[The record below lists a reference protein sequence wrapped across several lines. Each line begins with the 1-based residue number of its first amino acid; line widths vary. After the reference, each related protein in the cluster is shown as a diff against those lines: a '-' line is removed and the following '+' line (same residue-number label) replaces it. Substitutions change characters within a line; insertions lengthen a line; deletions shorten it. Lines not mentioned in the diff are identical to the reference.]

1 MPINKMILC
10 LANSR
15 KLNGRCI
22 AGKEIVDERPDSWLR
37 PVSSRENE
45 EISEYERQYKDG
57 SDPRVMDII
66 DVPLIKAVPRYY
78 QQENW
83 LLDSEKYWKRIGR
96 LNFDNLQHFV
106 DKPEKL
112 WVNGYH
118 TYNGLNDS
126 IPLNLAKEMTSSLYL
141 IYIEKMWLSVFKPG
155 EAFGNSKRRVQG
167 CFKYNDKEYKL
178 WVTDPNYERYYLA
191 QQDGEYEIG
200 QCYLTISLGEAYQGA
215 SYKLIAAIIQPDMR
229 K

>member
-1 MPINKMILC
+1 MPINKKILC

-22 AGKEIVDERPDSWLR
+22 AGKEIVVGRPDSWLR

-96 LNFDNLQHFV
+96 LNFEVPRRLMWNLIF
-106 DKPEKL
+106 D
-112 WVNGYH
+112 
-118 TYNGLNDS
+118 
-126 IPLNLAKEMTSSLYL
+126 
-141 IYIEKMWLSVFKPG
+141 
-155 EAFGNSKRRVQG
+155 
-167 CFKYNDKEYKL
+167 
-178 WVTDPNYERYYLA
+178 
-191 QQDGEYEIG
+191 
-200 QCYLTISLGEAYQGA
+200 
-215 SYKLIAAIIQPDMR
+215 
-229 K
+229 